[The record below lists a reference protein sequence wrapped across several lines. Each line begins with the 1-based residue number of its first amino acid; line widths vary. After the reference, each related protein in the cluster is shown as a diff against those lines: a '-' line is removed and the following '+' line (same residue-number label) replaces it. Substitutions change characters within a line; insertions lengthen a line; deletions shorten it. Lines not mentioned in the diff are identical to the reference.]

1 MEDVNQVL
9 HIVETLGFPIFIAVI
24 LIAGMY
30 LMLRW
35 MMNTLLSKLQQ
46 MWNMIVK
53 LIDRIRALDN
63 SIIRLETMIRLMKDL
78 PPDWER
84 LGKLDEEDRRK
95 D

>member
-1 MEDVNQVL
+1 MEDVNQAL
-9 HIVETLGFPIFIAVI
+9 HIVETLGFPIFIAVV

-35 MMNTLLSKLQQ
+35 MMNVLLNKLQS

-84 LGKLDEEDRRK
+84 LGKLDDEDRRV